1 MEEEAVYINAL
12 KYYKNNIE
20 KSKNEIS
27 NMESNIT
34 KVSWSRLVIVIIM
47 IALGYFLYSKNSL
60 IPLILL
66 EVLLIAAFIGVATY
80 HNKLISKKEKL
91 ERFLEI
97 NEKGVKRINGEFK
110 STEDDGSEYI
120 NDSHPFS
127 SDIDIFGKSSLFQLI
142 NDTLT
147 KGGREKLVKSL
158 SLEKLPSKEEIHNKQ
173 KGIEELGKKIEWRQ
187 ELLVRGKSKLKSKKR
202 EVNELESLL
211 KWSNSSS
218 KKRGSKKVIAY
229 IFIALTFTSIVSA
242 ILKFITPSYVLLF
255 LMLNFV
261 VIKFLTKDYK
271 EDIILINDIK
281 GTVKSYSEI
290 LKMIE
295 DEEFD
300 SEYLKGIK
308 KKLNNSEGISCSEE
322 MKKLS
327 NLLDW
332 VGDSSSNAYYL
343 ILNILIFS
351 DVFIMENL
359 EEWKMKNSKEL
370 ENWIDVM
377 SEIDSLVSISNLYFD
392 FENWNFPSILDKKE
406 IRGKKIGHPLIGE
419 RAVRN
424 DYSLSD
430 GKRVTLITGSN
441 MSGKSTFLRT
451 IGLNLLLA
459 YIGAPVYSEE
469 FTCGI
474 FNIYTCMR
482 TKDNLEESISSF
494 YAEILRIKI
503 LIEATKRGE
512 DVFFL
517 LDEIFKGTNSVDR
530 HTGATELINQLI
542 DGGAMGLV
550 STHDLELCD
559 LEEHD
564 SRIENYN
571 FREYYENNKIKFDYK
586 LRKGK
591 SETQNAIHL
600 MKLAG
605 IKFK

>member
-12 KYYKNNIE
+12 KYYKSNIE

-34 KVSWSRLVIVIIM
+34 KVGWSRLVIVIIM
-47 IALGYFLYSKNSL
+47 IALGYFLYNKNSL
-60 IPLILL
+60 IPLILS
-66 EVLLIAAFIGVATY
+66 EVLLIAAFIVVATY
-80 HNKLISKKEKL
+80 HNKLINKKEKV

-97 NEKGVKRINGEFK
+97 NENGVKRINGEFK
-110 STEDDGSEYI
+110 SIEDDGSEYI

-202 EVNELESLL
+202 EVNELEALL

-218 KKRGSKKVIAY
+218 KKRGSKKLIAY
-229 IFIALTFTSIVSA
+229 IFIALTFASIVSA
-242 ILKFITPSYVLLF
+242 ILKFIKPSYVLLF
-255 LMLNFV
+255 LMVNFV
-261 VIKFLTKDYK
+261 VIKLLTKDYK
-271 EDIILINDIK
+271 EDILLINDIK

-322 MKKLS
+322 MRKLS

-359 EEWKMKNSKEL
+359 EDWKKKNSKEL
-370 ENWIDVM
+370 ENWLDVM

-392 FENWNFPSILDKKE
+392 FEDWNFPSISDKKE

-542 DGGAMGLV
+542 NGGAMGLV

-605 IKFK
+605 IEFK

>member
-12 KYYKNNIE
+12 KYYKSNIE
-20 KSKNEIS
+20 KSKNEIL

-34 KVSWSRLVIVIIM
+34 KVGWSRLVIVIIM

-60 IPLILL
+60 IPLILS
-66 EVLLIAAFIGVATY
+66 EVLLIAAFIVVATY
-80 HNKLISKKEKL
+80 HNKLINKKEKV

-110 STEDDGSEYI
+110 SIEDDGSEYI

-202 EVNELESLL
+202 EVNELEALL

-218 KKRGSKKVIAY
+218 KKRGSKKLIAY
-229 IFIALTFTSIVSA
+229 IFIALTFASIISA

-255 LMLNFV
+255 LMVNFV
-261 VIKFLTKDYK
+261 VIKLLTKDYK
-271 EDIILINDIK
+271 EDILLINDIK

-295 DEEFD
+295 NEEFD

-359 EEWKMKNSKEL
+359 EDWKKKNSKEL
-370 ENWIDVM
+370 ENWLDVM

-392 FENWNFPSILDKKE
+392 FEDWNFPSISDNKE

-605 IKFK
+605 IEFK

>member
-12 KYYKNNIE
+12 KYYKSNIE

-34 KVSWSRLVIVIIM
+34 KVGWSRLVIVIIM

-60 IPLILL
+60 IPLILS
-66 EVLLIAAFIGVATY
+66 EVLLIAAFIVVATY
-80 HNKLISKKEKL
+80 HNKLINKKEKV

-110 STEDDGSEYI
+110 SIEDDGSEYI

-187 ELLVRGKSKLKSKKR
+187 ELLVRGKSKLNSKKR
-202 EVNELESLL
+202 EVNELEALL

-218 KKRGSKKVIAY
+218 KKRGSKKLIAY
-229 IFIALTFTSIVSA
+229 IFIALTFASIVSA

-255 LMLNFV
+255 LMVNFV
-261 VIKFLTKDYK
+261 VIKLLTKDYK
-271 EDIILINDIK
+271 EDILLINDIK

-295 DEEFD
+295 NEEFD
-300 SEYLKGIK
+300 SEYLKAIK

-359 EEWKMKNSKEL
+359 EDWKKKNSKEL
-370 ENWIDVM
+370 ENWLDVM

-392 FENWNFPSILDKKE
+392 FEDWNFPSISDKKE

-605 IKFK
+605 IEFK

>member
-12 KYYKNNIE
+12 RYYKNNIE

-34 KVSWSRLVIVIIM
+34 KVGWSRLVIVIIM

-60 IPLILL
+60 IPLILS
-66 EVLLIAAFIGVATY
+66 EVLLIAAFIVVATY
-80 HNKLISKKEKL
+80 HNKLINKKEKL

-110 STEDDGSEYI
+110 SIEDDGSEYI

-158 SLEKLPSKEEIHNKQ
+158 SLEKLPSKEEIQNKQ

-202 EVNELESLL
+202 EVNELEALL
-211 KWSNSSS
+211 KWSNSTS
-218 KKRGSKKVIAY
+218 KKNGSKKLIAY
-229 IFIALTFTSIVSA
+229 IFIALTFASIVAA

-255 LMLNFV
+255 LMINFG
-261 VIKFLTKDYK
+261 VIKLLTKDYK
-271 EDIILINDIK
+271 EDLLIISDIK

-300 SEYLKGIK
+300 SEYLKDIK

-359 EEWKMKNSKEL
+359 EGWKKKNSKEL
-370 ENWIDVM
+370 ENWLDVM

-392 FENWNFPSILDKKE
+392 FEDWNFPSISQKKE

-451 IGLNLLLA
+451 VGLNLLLA

-605 IKFK
+605 IEFK

>member
-12 KYYKNNIE
+12 KYYKSNIE

-34 KVSWSRLVIVIIM
+34 KVGWSRLVIVIIM

-60 IPLILL
+60 IPLILS
-66 EVLLIAAFIGVATY
+66 EVLLIAAFIVVATY
-80 HNKLISKKEKL
+80 HNKLINKKEKV

-110 STEDDGSEYI
+110 SIEDDGSEYI

-202 EVNELESLL
+202 EVNELEALL
-211 KWSNSSS
+211 KWRNSSS
-218 KKRGSKKVIAY
+218 KKRSSKKLIAY
-229 IFIALTFTSIVSA
+229 IFIALTFASIVSA
-242 ILKFITPSYVLLF
+242 ILRFITPSYVLLF
-255 LMLNFV
+255 LMVNFV
-261 VIKFLTKDYK
+261 VIKLLTKDYK
-271 EDIILINDIK
+271 EDILLINDIK

-295 DEEFD
+295 NEEFD

-359 EEWKMKNSKEL
+359 EDWKKKNSKEL
-370 ENWIDVM
+370 ENWLDVM

-392 FENWNFPSILDKKE
+392 FEDWNFPSISDKKE

-605 IKFK
+605 IEFK